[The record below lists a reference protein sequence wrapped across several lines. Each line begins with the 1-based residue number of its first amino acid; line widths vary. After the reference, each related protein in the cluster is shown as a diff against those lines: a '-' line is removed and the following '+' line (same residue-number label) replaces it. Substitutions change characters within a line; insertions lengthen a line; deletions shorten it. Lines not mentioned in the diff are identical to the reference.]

1 MAVTYVGQSKCALL
15 KQRNSA
21 IQRRRLSNTN
31 NLPSDLEW
39 ETNKLCILHILN
51 LTHFINRSGINNLC
65 LLARV
70 TRDRKE
76 GKRVSGRG

>member
-1 MAVTYVGQSKCALL
+1 VGKSKCALL

-65 LLARV
+65 LLARA

-76 GKRVSGRG
+76 GERVSGRG